1 VEAAIAIPTPSLTL
15 SADQETSLR
24 HLTTYLSRFD
34 TYAVVPNDAGGTL
47 PGLEPLSFDRAF
59 FHDRRTYSRLMMSRE
74 FYTAFS
80 SYDYVLV
87 YQLDC
92 LVFADELESWCAR
105 GYDYVGAPWTA
116 RDEHGR
122 PYFTGVGN
130 GGLSLRRVPTFLRA
144 LERAWEPVERT
155 RRFAAQTLALG
166 LRGARRIPQGPRAVL
181 DSLRTPF
188 VFEDKFWSIDARRLV
203 PGFRVPPAETAV
215 AFAFETEPRF
225 CFEQNGGRLPFGC
238 HRWGLYDRDFWEPF
252 LLSDPQWPS
261 S

>member
-1 VEAAIAIPTPSLTL
+1 VRQAAIAVPTPSLALTHEE
-15 SADQETSLR
+15 QTSLR
-24 HLTTYLSRFD
+24 HLAAHLNRFD
-34 TYAVVPNDAGGTL
+34 AYAVLPDDAGGTL
-47 PGLEPLSFDRAF
+47 PGLEPLCFDRSF
-59 FHDRRTYSRLMMSRE
+59 FRDRRAYSRLMMSPE
-74 FYTAFS
+74 FYAAFS
-80 SYDYVLV
+80 SYEYVLV

-105 GYDYVGAPWTA
+105 GYDYVGAPWTS

-155 RRFAAQTLALG
+155 RRFAAHSLALG
-166 LRGARRIPQGPRAVL
+166 LRGARRLPHGPRAVL

-203 PGFRVPPAETAV
+203 PGYQVPPAETAV

-238 HRWGLYDRDFWEPF
+238 HRWSLYDRAFWEPY
-252 LLSDPQWPS
+252 LLGNDA
-261 S
+261 